1 MLIFDDRAK
10 YVSLSPFCKN
20 NPNLDCLRRHD
31 SYRSQVL
38 RALFPDRNVTQAY
51 VDWYKSKTSELLKKH
66 SYQISGIPGTRIDIA
81 RNVVNL
87 VGVYWA
93 SNYLIGAPLKTTES
107 PAGLFTE
114 QQMYDILMLLNTFV
128 FINASPERGWF
139 LKDQAQTYGDKLNEL
154 IEKSIEAAA
163 PKTTVCILSLPR
175 SVNAHIR
182 CRVLCRTLQPRWR
195 ALSFLRM
202 RRHAT
207 PSCEDFLI

>member
-1 MLIFDDRAK
+1 M
-10 YVSLSPFCKN
+10 
-20 NPNLDCLRRHD
+20 
-31 SYRSQVL
+31 
-38 RALFPDRNVTQAY
+38 
-51 VDWYKSKTSELLKKH
+51 
-66 SYQISGIPGTRIDIA
+66 
-81 RNVVNL
+81 
-87 VGVYWA
+87 GVYWA

-182 CRVLCRTLQPRWR
+182 CRVPCHTLQPRWR